1 MNQKLTEVKGEIHNS
16 TIIVGDFSTSVS
28 ITLLKETRTTTQKI
42 KKETKTGTTL

>member
-16 TIIVGDFSTSVS
+16 TIVGDFSTSVS
-28 ITLLKETRTTTQKI
+28 ITLLKETRTTTQNI